1 MLMPSIFVNTFMD
14 DFFEFPK
21 THVTAN
27 YSTNGLMQTD
37 VEETETGYEVS
48 MNLPG
53 FEKKDVKAEL
63 KEGYLTITASTSQ
76 NNDQKDKA
84 GKYIRKERYSGTCSR
99 SFYVGEDVTQQDIK
113 ARFENGVLRLSIP
126 KKDAK
131 PKVETPNYISIE
143 G

>member
-1 MLMPSIFVNTFMD
+1 MLMPSIFGNTFMD

-21 THVTAN
+21 THVTTN

-84 GKYIRKERYSGTCSR
+84 GK
-99 SFYVGEDVTQQDIK
+99 
-113 ARFENGVLRLSIP
+113 
-126 KKDAK
+126 
-131 PKVETPNYISIE
+131 
-143 G
+143 

>member
-1 MLMPSIFVNTFMD
+1 MLMPSIFGNTFMD

-76 NNDQKDKA
+76 NNDEKDKT

-113 ARFENGVLRLSIP
+113 AKFENGVLKLSIP

>member
-1 MLMPSIFVNTFMD
+1 MLMPSIFGNTFMD

-27 YSTNGLMQTD
+27 YTTNGLMQTD
-37 VEETETGYEVS
+37 VAETDTGYEVS

-53 FEKKDVKAEL
+53 FDKKDVKAEL

-76 NNDQKDKA
+76 SNDEKDKA

-99 SFYVGEDVTQQDIK
+99 SFYVGEDITQQDIK
-113 ARFENGVLRLSIP
+113 ARFENGVLKLSIP
-126 KKDAK
+126 KKDAQ

>member
-1 MLMPSIFVNTFMD
+1 MD

-76 NNDQKDKA
+76 NNDEKDKT

-113 ARFENGVLRLSIP
+113 ARFENGVLKLSIP

>member
-1 MLMPSIFVNTFMD
+1 MLMPSIFGNTFMD

-76 NNDQKDKA
+76 NNDEKDKT

-113 ARFENGVLRLSIP
+113 ARFENGVLKLSIP

>member
-1 MLMPSIFVNTFMD
+1 MLMPSIFGNTFMD

-21 THVTAN
+21 TRYTAN
-27 YSTNGLMQTD
+27 YTTNGLMQTD
-37 VEETETGYEVS
+37 VAETETGYEVS

-53 FEKKDVKAEL
+53 FEKKDVRAEL

-76 NNDQKDKA
+76 NNDEKDGS

-113 ARFENGVLRLSIP
+113 ARFENGVLKLSIP
-126 KKDAK
+126 KKDAQ
-131 PKVETPNYISIE
+131 PKVETPNYIASE

>member
-1 MLMPSIFVNTFMD
+1 MLMPSIFGNTFMD

-76 NNDQKDKA
+76 NNDEKDKT

-113 ARFENGVLRLSIP
+113 ARFENGILKLSIP

>member
-1 MLMPSIFVNTFMD
+1 MPSIFGNTFMD

-76 NNDQKDKA
+76 NNDEKDKT

-113 ARFENGVLRLSIP
+113 ARFENGVLKLSIP

>member
-1 MLMPSIFVNTFMD
+1 MLMPSIFGNTFMD

-21 THVTAN
+21 THVTTN

-84 GKYIRKERYSGTCSR
+84 GKYIRKERSSHTFCRQFTVRNIQKDGIQAA
-99 SFYVGEDVTQQDIK
+99 FKD
-113 ARFENGVLRLSIP
+113 GVLTITLPKEDP
-126 KKDAK
+126 KKVA
-131 PKVETPNYISIE
+131 EAHRIE
-143 G
+143 VK

>member
-1 MLMPSIFVNTFMD
+1 MLMPSIFGNTFMD

-21 THVTAN
+21 THVTTN

-99 SFYVGEDVTQQDIK
+99 SFYV
-113 ARFENGVLRLSIP
+113 
-126 KKDAK
+126 
-131 PKVETPNYISIE
+131 
-143 G
+143 

>member
-1 MLMPSIFVNTFMD
+1 MLMPSIFGNTFMD

-76 NNDQKDKA
+76 NNYQKDKA